1 MKHTRILFTALL
13 LASLAA
19 LRAEESPASK
29 TNANVTIVNYADT
42 PVYATALSLPAKEL
56 YAALKLPPGT
66 PLKATVAS
74 GQGVVL
80 LPGRD
85 NEQEVVRAYL
95 SLGAGERVA
104 LQLQAATA
112 VVAGIND
119 CFGEFRCGKGQRGAW
134 QWCGDIR
141 VSRLAVELVLC
152 GSDEG

>member
-66 PLKATVAS
+66 PLQGTPWHRGKASCCCRVGTMSRRLCGRICRWERAS
-74 GQGVVL
+74 EW
-80 LPGRD
+80 RF
-85 NEQEVVRAYL
+85 NCKR
-95 SLGAGERVA
+95 RR
-104 LQLQAATA
+104 

-119 CFGEFRCGKGQRGAW
+119 CFGEFRCGKEQRGAW

-152 GSDEG
+152 GSDQG